1 MKLNFEGLG
10 EFSNQNDFERCVL
23 VPKMTISIHVN
34 AKNNLDWDL
43 GQFCFLFIPRED
55 DYGGLFPMKTRPTT
69 CLVHLVVLHLFRYL
83 QVPLGTPSTEY
94 GPTMNVEPLGSTHG

>member
-34 AKNNLDWDL
+34 AKNNLDRDL
-43 GQFCFLFIPRED
+43 GQFCFLFIPRPED
-55 DYGGLFPMKTRPTT
+55 LGRFLDIQSST
-69 CLVHLVVLHLFRYL
+69 CLVHFNLWDID
-83 QVPLGTPSTEY
+83 QGTTMGPLPPTCGPSMSIQAPE
-94 GPTMNVEPLGSTHG
+94 SAHD